1 MKGRRIKW
9 CALNTKMKSRLSAAT
24 APILSAAA
32 VTPNMAGSISFGAS
46 APRFRCHHAAIA
58 NTINTGWAVFIP
70 HEKSIGGIRKMKK
83 LKLRFEQD
91 KTLDKIE
98 IVVRAAEKDAQV
110 TALLESLSKD
120 EPVKLTVLDSG
131 NRASVIDEKDIVFV
145 AAEGKLVRVVT
156 TEGIY
161 KAKQSLQSIEST
173 LSRSFLRVSR
183 FEIINL
189 KKVRK
194 YDFTLVGTLR
204 VEFDNGMETWASRRY
219 IPLIKERLS
228 GEEGYLC

>member
-1 MKGRRIKW
+1 
-9 CALNTKMKSRLSAAT
+9 
-24 APILSAAA
+24 
-32 VTPNMAGSISFGAS
+32 
-46 APRFRCHHAAIA
+46 
-58 NTINTGWAVFIP
+58 
-70 HEKSIGGIRKMKK
+70 MKK

-91 KTLDKIE
+91 KTLDEIE
-98 IVVRAAEKDAQV
+98 IIVRAAKKDAQV
-110 TALLESLSKD
+110 TALLESFAKV
-120 EPVKLTVLDSG
+120 EPIKLTVLDSD

-161 KAKQSLQSIEST
+161 KAKQSLQNIESI

>member
-1 MKGRRIKW
+1 
-9 CALNTKMKSRLSAAT
+9 
-24 APILSAAA
+24 
-32 VTPNMAGSISFGAS
+32 
-46 APRFRCHHAAIA
+46 
-58 NTINTGWAVFIP
+58 
-70 HEKSIGGIRKMKK
+70 MKK

-98 IVVRAAEKDAQV
+98 IVVRAAENDAQV

-161 KAKQSLQSIEST
+161 KAKQSLQSIESI

>member
-1 MKGRRIKW
+1 
-9 CALNTKMKSRLSAAT
+9 
-24 APILSAAA
+24 
-32 VTPNMAGSISFGAS
+32 
-46 APRFRCHHAAIA
+46 
-58 NTINTGWAVFIP
+58 
-70 HEKSIGGIRKMKK
+70 MKK